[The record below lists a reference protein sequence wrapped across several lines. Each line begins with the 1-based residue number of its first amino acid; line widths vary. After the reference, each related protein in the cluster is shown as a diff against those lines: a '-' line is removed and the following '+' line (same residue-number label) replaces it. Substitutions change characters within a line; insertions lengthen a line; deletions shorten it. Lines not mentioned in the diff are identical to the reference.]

1 MEGIEEKLL
10 KSRDKNLGKN
20 ISKNHKN
27 KKHCSTRK
35 EMIQFK
41 STTIFM

>member
-10 KSRDKNLGKN
+10 KSRDQKSGQN
-20 ISKNHKN
+20 ISENHEKE
-27 KKHCSTRK
+27 KHCSTRK

-41 STTIFM
+41 STTTLM